1 MRIFSLLV
9 ILALSLSFSSHADA
23 DEPSVEPL
31 EEVHELHGL
40 ASWYAGKFQG
50 RLTANGERFDTNMMT
65 AAHKTLPFNTVVQVT
80 NLDNGL
86 TTVVRI
92 NDRGPFVDNRII
104 DLSRAAADAIGLTA
118 AGVGMVRL
126 EILHLQKETQLR
138 TIQVGSYSQRGN
150 AEAVAAR
157 LERGGFSPVIQQVAN
172 QRVHRVLIQSV
183 PEDEIDAYRARLREI
198 GFSQVL
204 VRTK

>member
-1 MRIFSLLV
+1 MRARLTVAVALLCLV
-9 ILALSLSFSSHADA
+9 IPAFSSASD
-23 DEPSVEPL
+23 DDSVQT
-31 EEVHELHGL
+31 GY
-40 ASWYAGKFQG
+40 ASWYGGHFQG
-50 RLTANGERFDTNMMT
+50 RQTANGETFDTNQLT
-65 AAHKTLPFNTVVQVT
+65 AAHRTLPFNSIVRVT
-80 NLDNGL
+80 NVKNERSV
-86 TTVVRI
+86 VVRI

-126 EILHLQKETQLR
+126 EVLHLQQETQLR
-138 TIQVGSYSQRGN
+138 TIQVGSFSQRSN
-150 AEAVAAR
+150 ADAVAAR
-157 LERGGFSPVIQQVAN
+157 LRRGGFSPVIQQVAN

>member
-1 MRIFSLLV
+1 MRARLTVVAGI
-9 ILALSLSFSSHADA
+9 LSLVVPAFLGASDV
-23 DEPSVEPL
+23 DSVQT
-31 EEVHELHGL
+31 GY
-40 ASWYAGKFQG
+40 ASWYGGHFHG
-50 RLTANGERFDTNMMT
+50 RQTANGETFDTNQLT
-65 AAHKTLPFNTVVQVT
+65 AAHRTLPFNSIVRVT
-80 NLDNGL
+80 NIKNERSV
-86 TTVVRI
+86 VVRI

-104 DLSRAAADAIGLTA
+104 DLSRAAADVIGLTA

-126 EILHLQKETQLR
+126 EVLHLQQDTQLR

-183 PEDEIDAYRARLREI
+183 PDSQIDAYRSRLREL